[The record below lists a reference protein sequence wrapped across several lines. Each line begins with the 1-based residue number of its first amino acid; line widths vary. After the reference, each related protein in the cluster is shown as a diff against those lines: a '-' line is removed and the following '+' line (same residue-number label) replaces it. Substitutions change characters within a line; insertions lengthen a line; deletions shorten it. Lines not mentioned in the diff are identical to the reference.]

1 MTTYGATEAPDD
13 ATTEGAGLDIG
24 SLVFNVDAANDP
36 HPAYARMRSECPVHR
51 GDGWDGHPHVL
62 VSRYEDVIWS
72 LKHPEVFSS
81 APEAVNIGQ
90 EQKLIPLQV
99 DPPEHA
105 KYRRLLDPEFAPK
118 QMNALEPEVRQ
129 LVNSLIDG
137 FFEQGECNFHDAFAT
152 PLPSGVFLA
161 LLGLPMSD
169 LPMLLQWR
177 DDTVRPDVPANDIAA
192 AAAVRERVGHDINE
206 YFKRMVAEKRM
217 NPDDTLL
224 TRVAHGEVDGR
235 PLDDEE
241 TLGICHLLML
251 GGLDTVTATL
261 DCALAYLATN
271 PDRRQLIVDDP
282 ALAAVAVEELL
293 RHQTPVMMVVR
304 IIKEDCELGG
314 KQLKAGDHVTVLLGA
329 ANSDDTEFDA
339 AHEVDFARESNR
351 HLAFGAGPHR
361 CLGSN
366 LARLEVR
373 VALEE
378 WHRRIPDYRIE
389 DGAELVYSQGIRQ
402 TAELPLVWG

>member
-1 MTTYGATEAPDD
+1 MTTYDTTDGVDGSAVLFDPTVANHPHEAYDKLR
-13 ATTEGAGLDIG
+13 T
-24 SLVFNVDAANDP
+24 
-36 HPAYARMRSECPVHR
+36 ECPVSR
-51 GDGWDGHPHVL
+51 GAGWDGHPHVI

-105 KYRRLLDPEFAPK
+105 KYRRLLDPEFSPK
-118 QMNALEPEVRQ
+118 RMNALEPEVRT
-129 LVNSLIDG
+129 LINTLIDTFIDRG
-137 FFEQGECNFHDAFAT
+137 SCNVHEELAT

-161 LLGLPMSD
+161 LMGLPMSD
-169 LPMLLQWR
+169 LPMFLRWR
-177 DDTVRPDVPANDIAA
+177 DETIRPDVPVGDLEAA
-192 AAAVRERVGHDINE
+192 AAARERVSHELSE
-206 YFKRMVAEKRM
+206 YFEEMVAERRK
-217 NPDDTLL
+217 NPDDRLL

-235 PLDDEE
+235 PLDREE

-261 DCALAYLATN
+261 DCALAYLAAN
-271 PDRRQLIVDDP
+271 PGRRQAVVDDP

-293 RHQTPVMMVVR
+293 RHQSPVMMVVR
-304 IIKEDCELGG
+304 VLKEDCELAGQ
-314 KQLKAGDHVTVLLGA
+314 QLKAGDHATILIGA
-329 ANSDDTEFDA
+329 ANSDDAEFSDA
-339 AHEVDFARESNR
+339 NGVDFSREANR

-366 LARLEVR
+366 LARVELR
-373 VALEE
+373 IALEE
-378 WHRRIPDYRIE
+378 WHRRIPDYRIA
-389 DGAELVYSQGIRQ
+389 DGTELTYSLGIRQ